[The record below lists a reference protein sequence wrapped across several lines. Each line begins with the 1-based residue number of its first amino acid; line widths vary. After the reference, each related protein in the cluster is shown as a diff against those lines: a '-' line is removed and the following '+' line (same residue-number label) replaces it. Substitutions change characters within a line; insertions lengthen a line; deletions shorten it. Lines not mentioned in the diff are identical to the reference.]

1 MLDEN
6 DKLNLKD
13 LFSYYEKIKFSK
25 NYQISLKNYYG
36 INLKILKYAYYK

>member
-13 LFSYYEKIKFSK
+13 LFSYYKKIKFSK
-25 NYQISLKNYYG
+25 NYQISLK
-36 INLKILKYAYYK
+36 IIMVLIAILKYAYYK